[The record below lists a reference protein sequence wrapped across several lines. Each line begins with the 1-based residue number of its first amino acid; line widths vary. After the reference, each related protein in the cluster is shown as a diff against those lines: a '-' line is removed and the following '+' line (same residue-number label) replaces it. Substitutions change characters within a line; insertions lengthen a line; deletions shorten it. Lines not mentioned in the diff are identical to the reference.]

1 MSGRAAQPALALEAL
16 LVGEAAGR
24 RHGDGGLHGE
34 GRAADLLAPPA
45 ALLPGAGLQAPP
57 PRPPHPHPPRPAL
70 QPTHRARHQ
79 RALGAVQHPALGRG
93 QRRAARRHALG
104 GVRGVWLVAGPAA
117 AAEAARGVD
126 TAVLADGRPQPA
138 LVNVPAHDLAAV
150 PARHLREPVPAAA
163 GVAAAGVGAQ
173 LRRGVARLLL
183 VTLVNVHAGVAVA
196 PVPGPALRAPRAL
209 VPLMALA
216 LQLAAR
222 RAALAVS
229 AARVLA
235 ADGRALARAELVT
248 RAAAGVSI
256 LLPIIIFLF
265 FIILT
270 VAIGLVL
277 ARVGAGSVDTRGAR
291 VLARR
296 PQLALVNVAT
306 RAPVVTQ
313 LRTNQR

>member
-1 MSGRAAQPALALEAL
+1 
-16 LVGEAAGR
+16 
-24 RHGDGGLHGE
+24 
-34 GRAADLLAPPA
+34 
-45 ALLPGAGLQAPP
+45 
-57 PRPPHPHPPRPAL
+57 
-70 QPTHRARHQ
+70 
-79 RALGAVQHPALGRG
+79 
-93 QRRAARRHALG
+93 
-104 GVRGVWLVAGPAA
+104 
-117 AAEAARGVD
+117 
-126 TAVLADGRPQPA
+126 
-138 LVNVPAHDLAAV
+138 
-150 PARHLREPVPAAA
+150 
-163 GVAAAGVGAQ
+163 
-173 LRRGVARLLL
+173 
-183 VTLVNVHAGVAVA
+183 
-196 PVPGPALRAPRAL
+196 
-209 VPLMALA
+209 MALA

-248 RAAAGVSI
+248 RAAVGVSI

-265 FIILT
+265 FIIL
-270 VAIGLVL
+270 IGLVL

>member
-1 MSGRAAQPALALEAL
+1 
-16 LVGEAAGR
+16 
-24 RHGDGGLHGE
+24 
-34 GRAADLLAPPA
+34 
-45 ALLPGAGLQAPP
+45 
-57 PRPPHPHPPRPAL
+57 
-70 QPTHRARHQ
+70 
-79 RALGAVQHPALGRG
+79 
-93 QRRAARRHALG
+93 
-104 GVRGVWLVAGPAA
+104 
-117 AAEAARGVD
+117 
-126 TAVLADGRPQPA
+126 
-138 LVNVPAHDLAAV
+138 
-150 PARHLREPVPAAA
+150 
-163 GVAAAGVGAQ
+163 
-173 LRRGVARLLL
+173 
-183 VTLVNVHAGVAVA
+183 
-196 PVPGPALRAPRAL
+196 
-209 VPLMALA
+209 MALA

-248 RAAAGVSI
+248 RAAVGVSI
-256 LLPIIIFLF
+256 LLPIIIIFLL

-270 VAIGLVL
+270 VLIGLVF